1 MKFANMPALF
11 ALLAGFVVSVAT
23 ILSGM
28 ELLKSLIWIF
38 AAILIFYILGCAIRS
53 LFNVILSEDP
63 VDLKEIIT
71 DEDAADGTQADDK
84 K

>member
-28 ELLKSLIWIF
+28 EILKSLIWIF
-38 AAILIFYILGCAIRS
+38 AAIFIFYILGCAFRT
-53 LFNVILSEDP
+53 LFNVILSDDP

-71 DEDAADGTQADDK
+71 DDDAAEGTHIDENK
-84 K
+84 